1 VTSQRR
7 GASRSGIR
15 SVLASAFALGVLL
28 LACAA
33 PGATPTPSNAAS
45 PSPIDPEA
53 VRVGAALEQIRGH
66 HLASLELFEAGDAT
80 GSLAHA
86 THPVAEI
93 IDSIR
98 SDLGEAGVDVAA
110 LEAALQGVIA
120 ASQGTS
126 DEALS
131 NAIDTSD
138 AAVQG
143 ATDAVGGSTPSNAYV
158 GSVIA
163 SLLSTAGH
171 EYSEAVVDG
180 AVVET
185 VEYQDAYAFI
195 QRAHDLWHSI
205 EAAVVAANAEEAE
218 EIEEAFDLLTSSLPG
233 VTPPATLA
241 SIEDVED
248 AAHLIGHELE
258 EVVGALPVTEAD
270 PAAEQAA
277 IEELLDQVLM
287 LVESDQRDAAAEVV
301 AEIYLEHYEVIE
313 AGVIAAAP
321 DINAELEPL
330 LGAGLRQQIRDGES
344 LETITASVERA
355 KTLLAQAVEALEG
368 H

>member
-1 VTSQRR
+1 L
-7 GASRSGIR
+7 GAL
-15 SVLASAFALGVLL
+15 LA
-28 LACAA
+28 ACAA
-33 PGATPTPSNAAS
+33 PGASPTPSSQPSGQAS
-45 PSPIDPEA
+45 PAPVDPEA
-53 VRVGAALEQIRGH
+53 VRIGAALEQIRGH

-98 SDLGEAGVDVAA
+98 SDLGEAGVDAAA
-110 LEAALQGVIA
+110 LEATLQGVIA
-120 ASQGTS
+120 AAQGTS
-126 DEALS
+126 AEALQT
-131 NAIDTSD
+131 AIDAAD
-138 AAVQG
+138 AAVHG
-143 ATDAVGGSTPSNAYV
+143 ASDKVDGSDASNSYV

-163 SLLSTAGH
+163 SLLSTAAH

-185 VEYQDAYAFI
+185 VEYQDAYAFVS
-195 QRAHDLWHSI
+195 RAHGLYHSI
-205 EAAVVAANAEEAE
+205 EADVVAADAHEAE
-218 EIEEAFDLLTSSLPG
+218 EIEEAFEVLEGAFPA
-233 VTPPATLA
+233 VQPPATLT
-241 SIEDVED
+241 SIEDVE
-248 AAHLIGHELE
+248 AAANLIAHELE

-277 IEELLDQVLM
+277 IEALLDEVLS
-287 LVESDQRDAAAEVV
+287 LVESNDREAAAEVV

-313 AGVIAAAP
+313 AGVIAVAP

-344 LETITASVERA
+344 LADITASVERA